1 MNLNKTKKIAVKF
14 PNFVNPHIIES
25 EGKRYVMKFKQ
36 ARNINLE
43 LMSQEF
49 ARESAIS
56 IGSRKLPYIEGFNCT
71 MLNDM
76 YFPGYFAMQFTFA
89 SGEEKK
95 VFRLIEKYN
104 GIQIPLRDNLQQ
116 WGTSETNLS
125 GKEYNY
131 ERVNE
136 FIDVKRI

>member
-1 MNLNKTKKIAVKF
+1 MNVNKVKKIAVKF
-14 PNFVNPHIIES
+14 PNFVNPSIIES
-25 EGKRYVMKFKQ
+25 EGKRLVLKFKE

-56 IGSRKLPYIEGFNCT
+56 VGARKLPHIEGFNCT
-71 MLNDM
+71 MLNDI
-76 YFPGYFAMQFTFA
+76 YIPGYFAMQFTFA

-95 VFRLIEKYN
+95 VSRLIEKYN
-104 GIQIPLRDNLQQ
+104 GQQIQLRDDLQQ

-136 FIDVKRI
+136 FINVRRI